1 MTNRHFA
8 RVTCCSL
15 LGAGLAVCVTAHA
28 TGSMMQDN
36 GLSTQAEPAMP
47 PVTATPQ
54 SQARTAQIHA
64 ILQKYGL
71 KCGNPACPICY
82 PQTAPSRV

>member
-1 MTNRHFA
+1 M
-8 RVTCCSL
+8 S
-15 LGAGLAVCVTAHA
+15 
-28 TGSMMQDN
+28 DN

-82 PQTAPSRV
+82 PQTTPSRV